1 MSITQKV
8 FSSRALN
15 VNADTYVGQAGHLFY
30 TQTIATG
37 LAPVLK
43 YSDGATPGG
52 LPLSGSSLTFS
63 SSTPPPNP
71 HDGLLWWNTTDGRL
85 YIYYEGTWVD
95 ASPDIQG
102 AVTSIIAGS
111 GISINTSTGAVTIS
125 ATGGVGYVGSQ
136 GAIGYT
142 GSVGSAPIGYVGSQ
156 GDPGYVGSQG
166 DIGYTGSAGNDSTV
180 PGYTGSQGDPGYV
193 GSQGDIGYTGSQG
206 DIGYVGSQGDIGYV
220 GSQGDIGYTGSQ
232 GDIGYTGSQGDIG
245 YVGSQGD
252 IGYTGSQGDTGYTG
266 SQGDIGYTGS
276 QGDIGY
282 VGSRGADSTV
292 PGYVG
297 SQGIQGPIGPNVPA
311 SVSSLG
317 SVVIGANINVAPD
330 GTISI
335 PQNIAT
341 SSSVI
346 FDNLTVNNIT
356 VNGTYTNAIPST
368 IEGYRIY
375 LASSAT
381 DISQIN
387 AGGIQLGSTAT
398 GIRSL
403 LWNHDDG
410 NDYWYTDPTTG
421 FQTEHLNAST
431 STLANL
437 FVTGQARFGTTY
449 ASTTTFSNASA
460 RVDADVNSFAQFVIM
475 NHSLDPNAS
484 SDLVATAAGGDDS
497 NHYIDVGINGAG
509 FSSSTWTVNGANDGY
524 VYVNQG
530 GLALGTDTPGM
541 PLTTFIGGTTVSN
554 IISVATET
562 RITYSVDLVPNADA
576 VYDLG
581 KPGIRWRSAYVGTGS
596 LFIQDISLGSN
607 AELTVD
613 NGVLFVNGIS
623 GLRLGNIQIT
633 PTGLTTYVGSQN
645 IIIGSPGDTGYLQI
659 YRGIQFYN
667 GTLQTTAWNSTA
679 TVLWSQITGAPN
691 VTGYTG
697 SQGVAGYT
705 GSIGY
710 TGSTGTQGVIG
721 YVGSIGYTGSTGTQG
736 VIGYVGSIGYTGSQG
751 VIGYVGS
758 IGYTGSQG
766 SIGYVGSIGYTGS
779 ASTVQGP
786 SGYTGSIGYTGS
798 VAGAYVSSITA
809 GTGTAVS
816 TSTGAVTIWA
826 VPNTITSTGSTT
838 ASNYT
843 IDLSGP
849 SFVHWQPSANGSRT
863 ITLSNFTP
871 GRKVEVFITPHTT
884 NDVFTVSGVTAS
896 QCSNNK
902 NTFTINGVGASA
914 QTSFMLQIYCT
925 TDTVGG
931 IWIFGSSSV

>member
-1 MSITQKV
+1 
-8 FSSRALN
+8 
-15 VNADTYVGQAGHLFY
+15 
-30 TQTIATG
+30 
-37 LAPVLK
+37 
-43 YSDGATPGG
+43 
-52 LPLSGSSLTFS
+52 
-63 SSTPPPNP
+63 
-71 HDGLLWWNTTDGRL
+71 
-85 YIYYEGTWVD
+85 
-95 ASPDIQG
+95 
-102 AVTSIIAGS
+102 
-111 GISINTSTGAVTIS
+111 
-125 ATGGVGYVGSQ
+125 
-136 GAIGYT
+136 
-142 GSVGSAPIGYVGSQ
+142 
-156 GDPGYVGSQG
+156 VGSQG
-166 DIGYTGSAGNDSTV
+166 DI
-180 PGYTGSQGDPGYV
+180 GYV

-206 DIGYVGSQGDIGYV
+206 DIGYVGSQGDI
-220 GSQGDIGYTGSQ
+220 
-232 GDIGYTGSQGDIG
+232 
-245 YVGSQGD
+245 
-252 IGYTGSQGDTGYTG
+252 
-266 SQGDIGYTGS
+266 
-276 QGDIGY
+276 
-282 VGSRGADSTV
+282 
-292 PGYVG
+292 GYVG

-421 FQTEHLNAST
+421 FQTEHLTAST

-449 ASTTTFSNASA
+449 ASTTTFSNAPA

-497 NHYIDVGINGAG
+497 NHYIDMGINGAG
-509 FSSSTWTVNGANDGY
+509 FSSSTWTVNGAYDGY

-562 RITYSVDLVPNADA
+562 RITYSVDLVPSADA
-576 VYDLG
+576 VYNLG
-581 KPGIRWRSAYVGTGS
+581 QENMRWRTAYVGTGS
-596 LFIQDISLGSN
+596 LYIQDITTREN
-607 AELTVD
+607 AEITVD
-613 NGVLFVNGIS
+613 NGVLFVNGVS
-623 GLRLGNIQIT
+623 GLRVGNIQIT
-633 PTGLTTYVGSQN
+633 STGLTTAAPNQN
-645 IIIGSPGDTGYLQI
+645 ITIGSPGDTGYLQVN
-659 YRGIQFYN
+659 RGIQYLN
-667 GTLQTTAWNSTA
+667 GQIQTVAWNSTA
-679 TVLWSQITGAPN
+679 TVQWAQITGAPN

-721 YVGSIGYTGSTGTQG
+721 YVGSIGYTGSTGT
-736 VIGYVGSIGYTGSQG
+736 QG

-871 GRKVEVFITPHTT
+871 GRKVEVFITPKDTA
-884 NDVFTVSGVTAS
+884 DVFTVSGVTAS

-902 NTFTINGVGASA
+902 NTFTIQGVGASA

-925 TDTVGG
+925 TNDIGG
-931 IWIFGSSSV
+931 VWIFGSSSV